1 MCGTVET
8 WQALKQSDHTL
19 TTSPPQ
25 GEGQT
30 WEIDL
35 DSSEIPEV
43 YDYTTGEYP
52 DEAA

>member
-1 MCGTVET
+1 MAGIETVGPHPNDF
-8 WQALKQSDHTL
+8 L
-19 TTSPPQ
+19 PQ